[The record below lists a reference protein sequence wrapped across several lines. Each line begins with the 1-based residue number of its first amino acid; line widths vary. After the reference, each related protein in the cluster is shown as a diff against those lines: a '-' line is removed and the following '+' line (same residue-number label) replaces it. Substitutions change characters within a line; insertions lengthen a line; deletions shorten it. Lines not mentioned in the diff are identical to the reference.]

1 MEEIKVSELHSFMS
15 GVVTRDMY
23 QICILV
29 YTLPLQSTN
38 IKNIYVYTYL
48 SIIWTS
54 HWEND
59 YDFFSVFP
67 VSF

>member
-1 MEEIKVSELHSFMS
+1 MEEIKVSELNSFMS

-29 YTLPLQSTN
+29 YTLPLQSMN

-48 SIIWTS
+48 SII
-54 HWEND
+54 
-59 YDFFSVFP
+59 
-67 VSF
+67 

>member
-23 QICILV
+23 QIRILV
-29 YTLPLQSTN
+29 YTLPLQSMN

-48 SIIWTS
+48 SII
-54 HWEND
+54 
-59 YDFFSVFP
+59 
-67 VSF
+67 